1 MIVIIEG
8 PNRVGKSTQ
17 IANLKNFYECK
28 GMRVHVIHYEH
39 IHLDPEKVYKPDN
52 MKDMAFVRYD
62 DMLHLADEFAK
73 DPQTVIIFDR
83 AHLGETVY
91 GPKFRNYSGDYVY
104 DLELKYKDFLQNAY
118 EFVFVDSPEHLLSRE
133 DGLSPTQGLEDKKYE
148 VGAFMDAFCKSNVVH
163 KALIDIR
170 DKDAEAVWKTI
181 KEMIA

>member
-1 MIVIIEG
+1 MVVIIEG
-8 PNRVGKSTQ
+8 PNRTGKSTQ
-17 IANLKNFYECK
+17 IANLKNHYECK

-39 IHLDPEKVYKPDN
+39 IHLNSEKVYTPDN

-62 DMLHLADEFAK
+62 DMLRLADEFAN

-91 GPKFRNYSGDYVY
+91 GPKYRDYSGDYVY
-104 DLELKYKDFLQNAY
+104 DLELKYEDFLQNAY
-118 EFVFVDSPEHLLSRE
+118 EFVFVDTAEHLLSRE

-148 VGAFMDAFCKSNVVH
+148 VSAFKVAFCKSNVVH

-170 DKDAEAVWKTI
+170 DSDAEAVWKI
-181 KEMIA
+181 IEEMLV